1 VVTISIL
8 AFHRF
13 TSSNNSACL
22 NRFRFVPPKAI
33 KYFTQFKGWFRPL
46 SVPSQRPAISPATPS
61 PTPPPSLS
69 TSPPPFQSSFSSPC
83 LLLSPH
89 PTPTSPLFTPAPFTS
104 PSPHSTPSPSPSFSQ
119 SPSSSLSLAPSNPS
133 PSSSPSHP
141 SPSLSQ
147 STFISSSPH
156 STPHPPPSPLPRKII
171 STGLIL
177 LIGSIWLFFAGCSRS
192 PSTTTL
198 RILHAGSLSVPLK
211 KIAEAFE
218 EKNPQVRLLLESHGS
233 LTCVR
238 QIIDLHYP
246 ADVVALSDA
255 SLIPRFLMPEYADYT
270 IDFATNELVLMYR
283 PDSPGAEKINADNWM
298 EILLQPEV
306 EFGHSDPN
314 SDPCGYRTLLVWQLA
329 EKYYQQ
335 PGLAEKLSQACPPR
349 NIRPKEVD
357 LLALLEAGEL
367 DYIFIYLSVAR
378 QHGTRFLR
386 LPPEINLGSPRFDEF
401 YRQAAVK
408 IRGKKPGETL
418 LQRGQVMI
426 YGLTIPRNAPFPQR
440 AAELVAFLLSKEGRA
455 ILLENGLQPLDPPLV
470 DNPERLPPL
479 LRPLLKVKDK
489 PKETAPNKKE
499 ETLFP

>member
-1 VVTISIL
+1 MVAISI
-8 AFHRF
+8 FSSHHF
-13 TSSNNSACL
+13 TSCKNWVSLSQARL
-22 NRFRFVPPKAI
+22 MARHALKYFSRLFGRFRCRSRLLRPPA
-33 KYFTQFKGWFRPL
+33 L
-46 SVPSQRPAISPATPS
+46 PAAK
-61 PTPPPSLS
+61 
-69 TSPPPFQSSFSSPC
+69 
-83 LLLSPH
+83 
-89 PTPTSPLFTPAPFTS
+89 
-104 PSPHSTPSPSPSFSQ
+104 PSPSPFSE
-119 SPSSSLSLAPSNPS
+119 
-133 PSSSPSHP
+133 
-141 SPSLSQ
+141 
-147 STFISSSPH
+147 
-156 STPHPPPSPLPRKII
+156 KII
-171 STGLIL
+171 SASLIL
-177 LIGSIWLFFAGCSRS
+177 LVGFSWLFFSSCSRS
-192 PSTTTL
+192 SPTTTL

-238 QIIDLHYP
+238 QLIDLHYP

-283 PDSPGAEKINADNWM
+283 PDSPGAEKIKADNWM
-298 EILLQPEV
+298 EILLQPGV

-335 PGLAEKLSQACPPR
+335 LGLAEKLSQACPPR

-378 QHGTRFLR
+378 QHGGRFLR

-426 YGLTIPRNAPFPQR
+426 YGLTIPRQAPSPR
-440 AAELVAFLLSKEGRA
+440 WATELVAFLLSEEGRA

-470 DNPERLPPL
+470 DNPERLPAL
-479 LRPLLKVKDK
+479 LRPLLKAKVKG
-489 PKETAPNKKE
+489 KEIVEIKNKE
-499 ETLFP
+499 GILSP